1 MTLEEVKAEII
12 RRAENEL
19 KIREARNNL
28 LSFISVT
35 YKDYKIGWVHQEICE
50 TLDLFLKDLID
61 GKRPRLIITM
71 PPRSG
76 KSEIVSRRF
85 PAYFLGKYPDLSI
98 ISVSYSATLAE
109 DFCRDVQRIIDSDEY
124 KAIFPNTKLS
134 DKKDKNYKR
143 TSDIFEIVDHK
154 GVYCSAGVGG
164 GITGKGCD
172 ILIIDDPIKN
182 RQEANSENTR
192 KKIFD
197 WYSSTAYTRLSPI
210 GGVIMMCTRWHLDD
224 LIGKVLSDKN
234 QKPFHVISYPAI
246 AEHDEPHRKQGEA
259 LHPERFSLE
268 ILNEIKSTLSASDWL
283 SLYQQRPTPEGG
295 AIFEVSKL
303 RYFDESSEPKRFDQ
317 VVGSWDMT
325 FKENKTSDFV
335 VGQLWGR
342 KGSEFYLL
350 DMVRDRMDFVKTLK
364 VFINF
369 ANKHKNC
376 NCWLVEDK
384 ANGTAIISTL
394 KKHISGIIP
403 ITPKESKQERAYA
416 ITPYLEAGNIFFPK
430 NQKFTKDLEEEML
443 QFPAGV
449 HDDTVDSMTQA
460 LNYFRTKKR
469 VQMSESNKMYLLR
482 GLLRWQTK
490 RIK

>member
-19 KIREARNNL
+19 RIREARNNL

-50 TLDLFLKDLID
+50 TLDNFLKDLID

-98 ISVSYSATLAE
+98 ISVSYSASLAE
-109 DFCRDVQRIIDSDEY
+109 DFSRDVQRIIDSDEY
-124 KAIFPNTKLS
+124 KKIFPNTKLS

-143 TSDIFEIVDHK
+143 TSDFFEIVDHK

-164 GITGKGCD
+164 SITGKGCD

-182 RQEANSENTR
+182 RQEANSETVR
-192 KKIFD
+192 KKIYD

-268 ILNEIKSTLSASDWL
+268 ILNEIKSTLSTADWL
-283 SLYQQRPTPEGG
+283 SLYQQNPVPEGG
-295 AIFEVSKL
+295 AIFETSKL
-303 RYFDESSEPKRFDQ
+303 RYYDESSEPKRFDQ
-317 VVGSWDMT
+317 IVGSWDMT

-342 KGSEFYLL
+342 KGAEFYLL

-430 NQKFTKDLEEEML
+430 NQNFTKDLEEEML
-443 QFPAGV
+443 QFPAGA

-460 LNYFRTKKR
+460 LNYFRIKKR

-482 GLLRWQTK
+482 GLLR
-490 RIK
+490 

>member
-19 KIREARNNL
+19 RIREARNNL

-35 YKDYKIGWVHQEICE
+35 YKDYKIGWVHREICE
-50 TLDLFLKDLID
+50 TLDNFLKDLIA

-98 ISVSYSATLAE
+98 ISVSYSASLAE
-109 DFCRDVQRIIDSDEY
+109 DFSRDVQRIIDSDEY
-124 KAIFPNTKLS
+124 KKIFPNTKLS

-143 TSDIFEIVDHK
+143 TSDFFEIVDHK

-164 GITGKGCD
+164 SITGKGCD

-182 RQEANSENTR
+182 RQEANSETVR
-192 KKIFD
+192 KKIYD

-268 ILNEIKSTLSASDWL
+268 ILNEIKSTLSTADWL
-283 SLYQQRPTPEGG
+283 SLYQQKPVPEGG
-295 AIFEVSKL
+295 AIFETSKL
-303 RYFDESSEPKRFDQ
+303 RYYDETSEPKRFDQ
-317 VVGSWDMT
+317 IVGSWDMT

-342 KGSEFYLL
+342 KGADFYLL

-369 ANKHKNC
+369 ANKHKKC

-430 NQKFTKDLEEEML
+430 NQNFTKDLEEEML
-443 QFPAGV
+443 QFPAGA

-460 LNYFRTKKR
+460 LNYFRMKKR

-482 GLLRWQTK
+482 GLLR
-490 RIK
+490 

>member
-1 MTLEEVKAEII
+1 MTIEEVKAEII

-35 YKDYKIGWVHQEICE
+35 YKDYKIGWVHQEICQ
-50 TLDLFLKDLID
+50 TLDNFLKDLIE

-124 KAIFPNTKLS
+124 KKIFSDTKLS

-143 TSDIFEIVDHK
+143 TSDIFEIVGHK

-224 LIGKVLSDKN
+224 LIGKVLNDKG

-295 AIFEVSKL
+295 AIFETSKL
-303 RYFDESSEPKRFDQ
+303 RYYDESSEPKRFDQ
-317 VVGSWDMT
+317 IVGSWDMT

-443 QFPAGV
+443 QFPAGA

-460 LNYFRTKKR
+460 LNYFRMKKR

-482 GLLRWQTK
+482 GLLR
-490 RIK
+490 

>member
-1 MTLEEVKAEII
+1 MTIEEVKAEII

-19 KIREARNNL
+19 RIREARNNL

-50 TLDLFLKDLID
+50 TLDNFLKDLID

-98 ISVSYSATLAE
+98 ISVSYSASLAE
-109 DFCRDVQRIIDSDEY
+109 DFSRDVQRIIDSDEY
-124 KAIFPNTKLS
+124 KKIFPDTKLS

-143 TSDIFEIVDHK
+143 TSDFFEIVDHK

-164 GITGKGCD
+164 SITGKGCD

-182 RQEANSENTR
+182 RQEANSETVR
-192 KKIFD
+192 KKIYD

-268 ILNEIKSTLSASDWL
+268 ILNEIKSTLSTADWL
-283 SLYQQRPTPEGG
+283 SLYQQKPVPEGG
-295 AIFEVSKL
+295 AIFETSKL
-303 RYFDESSEPKRFDQ
+303 RYYDESSEPKRFDQ
-317 VVGSWDMT
+317 VIGSWDMT

-342 KGSEFYLL
+342 KGADFYLL

-416 ITPYLEAGNIFFPK
+416 VTPYLEAGNIFFPK
-430 NQKFTKDLEEEML
+430 NQNFTKDLEEEML
-443 QFPAGV
+443 QFPAGA

-460 LNYFRTKKR
+460 LNYFRMKKR

-482 GLLRWQTK
+482 GLLR
-490 RIK
+490 

>member
-295 AIFEVSKL
+295 AIFETSKL
-303 RYFDESSEPKRFDQ
+303 RYYDETSEPKRFDQ

-342 KGSEFYLL
+342 KGADFYLL
-350 DMVRDRMDFVKTLK
+350 DMARDRMDFVKTLK

-482 GLLRWQTK
+482 GLLR
-490 RIK
+490 

>member
-61 GKRPRLIITM
+61 GKRPQLIITM

-224 LIGKVLSDKN
+224 LIGKVLNDKN

-317 VVGSWDMT
+317 IVGSWDMT

-469 VQMSESNKMYLLR
+469 VQMSEGNKMYLLR
-482 GLLRWQTK
+482 GLLR
-490 RIK
+490 

>member
-268 ILNEIKSTLSASDWL
+268 ILNEIKSTLSTADWL
-283 SLYQQRPTPEGG
+283 SLYQQKPVPEGG
-295 AIFEVSKL
+295 AIFETSKL
-303 RYFDESSEPKRFDQ
+303 RYYDESSEPKRFDQ
-317 VVGSWDMT
+317 IVGSWDMT

-482 GLLRWQTK
+482 GLLR
-490 RIK
+490 

>member
-1 MTLEEVKAEII
+1 MTIEEVKAEII

-19 KIREARNNL
+19 RIREARNNL

-50 TLDLFLKDLID
+50 TLDNFLKDLID

-98 ISVSYSATLAE
+98 ISVSYSASLAE
-109 DFCRDVQRIIDSDEY
+109 DFSRDVQRIIDSDEY
-124 KAIFPNTKLS
+124 KKIFPNTKLS

-143 TSDIFEIVDHK
+143 TSDFFEIVDHK

-164 GITGKGCD
+164 SITGKGCD

-182 RQEANSENTR
+182 RQEANSETVR
-192 KKIFD
+192 KKIYD

-268 ILNEIKSTLSASDWL
+268 ILNEIKSTLSTADWL
-283 SLYQQRPTPEGG
+283 SLYQQKPVPEGG
-295 AIFEVSKL
+295 AIFETSKL
-303 RYFDESSEPKRFDQ
+303 RYYDESSEPKRFDQ
-317 VVGSWDMT
+317 IVGSWDMT

-342 KGSEFYLL
+342 KGADFYLL

-430 NQKFTKDLEEEML
+430 NQNFTKDLEEEML
-443 QFPAGV
+443 QFPAGA

-460 LNYFRTKKR
+460 LNYFRMKKR

-482 GLLRWQTK
+482 GLLR
-490 RIK
+490 

>member
-1 MTLEEVKAEII
+1 MTIEEVKAEII
-12 RRAENEL
+12 RRAEKEI

-50 TLDLFLKDLID
+50 TLDNFLKDLIE

-98 ISVSYSATLAE
+98 ISVSYSASLAE
-109 DFCRDVQRIIDSDEY
+109 DFSRDVQRIIDSDEY
-124 KAIFPNTKLS
+124 KKIFPNTKLS

-143 TSDIFEIVDHK
+143 TSDFFEIVDHK

-164 GITGKGCD
+164 SITGKGCD

-182 RQEANSENTR
+182 RQEANSETVR
-192 KKIFD
+192 KKIYD

-268 ILNEIKSTLSASDWL
+268 ILNEIKSTLSTADWL
-283 SLYQQRPTPEGG
+283 SLYQQKPVPEGG
-295 AIFEVSKL
+295 AIFETSKL
-303 RYFDESSEPKRFDQ
+303 RYYDETSEPKRFDQ
-317 VVGSWDMT
+317 IVGSWDMT

-342 KGSEFYLL
+342 KGADFYLL

-430 NQKFTKDLEEEML
+430 NQNFTKDLEEEML
-443 QFPAGV
+443 QFPAGA

-460 LNYFRTKKR
+460 LNYFRVKKR

-482 GLLRWQTK
+482 GLLR
-490 RIK
+490 

>member
-1 MTLEEVKAEII
+1 MTIEEVKAEII

-35 YKDYKIGWVHQEICE
+35 YKDYKIGWVHQEICQ
-50 TLDLFLKDLID
+50 TLDLFLKDLIE

-124 KAIFPNTKLS
+124 KAVFPNTKLS

-143 TSDIFEIVDHK
+143 TSDIFEIVGHK

-224 LIGKVLSDKN
+224 LIGKVLNDKG

-295 AIFEVSKL
+295 AIFETSKL
-303 RYFDESSEPKRFDQ
+303 RYYDESSEPKRFDQ
-317 VVGSWDMT
+317 IVGSWDMT

-443 QFPAGV
+443 QFPAGA

-460 LNYFRTKKR
+460 LNYFRMKKR

-482 GLLRWQTK
+482 GLLR
-490 RIK
+490 

>member
-1 MTLEEVKAEII
+1 MTIDEVKAEII
-12 RRAENEL
+12 RRAENEI

-35 YKDYKIGWVHQEICE
+35 YKDYKIGWVHQEICQ
-50 TLDLFLKDLID
+50 TLDNFLKDLID

-317 VVGSWDMT
+317 IVGSWDMT

-430 NQKFTKDLEEEML
+430 NQNFTKDLEEEML
-443 QFPAGV
+443 QFPAGA

-482 GLLRWQTK
+482 GLLR
-490 RIK
+490 

>member
-98 ISVSYSATLAE
+98 ISVSYSASLAE
-109 DFCRDVQRIIDSDEY
+109 DFSRDVQRIIDSDEY
-124 KAIFPNTKLS
+124 KKIFPDTKLS

-143 TSDIFEIVDHK
+143 TSDFFEIVDHK

-164 GITGKGCD
+164 SITGKGCD

-182 RQEANSENTR
+182 RQEANSETVR
-192 KKIFD
+192 KKIYD

-268 ILNEIKSTLSASDWL
+268 ILNEIKSTLSTADWL
-283 SLYQQRPTPEGG
+283 SLYQQKPVPEGG
-295 AIFEVSKL
+295 AIFETSKL
-303 RYFDESSEPKRFDQ
+303 RYYDETSEPKRFDQ

-342 KGSEFYLL
+342 KGADFYLL

-394 KKHISGIIP
+394 KKYISGIIP
-403 ITPKESKQERAYA
+403 ITPKKASKRE
-416 ITPYLEAGNIFFPK
+416 L
-430 NQKFTKDLEEEML
+430 ML
-443 QFPAGV
+443 
-449 HDDTVDSMTQA
+449 
-460 LNYFRTKKR
+460 
-469 VQMSESNKMYLLR
+469 
-482 GLLRWQTK
+482 
-490 RIK
+490 

>member
-35 YKDYKIGWVHQEICE
+35 YKDYKIGWVHQEICQ

-98 ISVSYSATLAE
+98 ISVSYSASLAE
-109 DFCRDVQRIIDSDEY
+109 DFSRDVQRIIDSDEY
-124 KAIFPNTKLS
+124 KKIFPNTKLS

-143 TSDIFEIVDHK
+143 TSDIFEIVGHK

-224 LIGKVLSDKN
+224 LIGKVLNDKN

-295 AIFEVSKL
+295 AIFETSKI
-303 RYFDESSEPKRFDQ
+303 RYYDESSEPKRFDQ
-317 VVGSWDMT
+317 IVGSWDMT

-443 QFPAGV
+443 QFPAGA

-460 LNYFRTKKR
+460 LNYFRMKKR

-482 GLLRWQTK
+482 GLLR
-490 RIK
+490 

>member
-1 MTLEEVKAEII
+1 MTIEEVKAEII

-35 YKDYKIGWVHQEICE
+35 YKDYKIGWVHQEICQ
-50 TLDLFLKDLID
+50 TLDLFLKDLIE

-124 KAIFPNTKLS
+124 KKIFSDTKLS

-143 TSDIFEIVDHK
+143 TSDIFEIVGHK

-224 LIGKVLSDKN
+224 LIGKVLNDKG

-295 AIFEVSKL
+295 AIFETSKL
-303 RYFDESSEPKRFDQ
+303 RYYDESSEPKRFDQ
-317 VVGSWDMT
+317 IVGSWDMT

-443 QFPAGV
+443 QFPAGA

-460 LNYFRTKKR
+460 LNYFRMKKR

-482 GLLRWQTK
+482 GLLR
-490 RIK
+490 

>member
-1 MTLEEVKAEII
+1 MTIDEVKAEII

-35 YKDYKIGWVHQEICE
+35 YKDYKIGWVHQEICQ
-50 TLDLFLKDLID
+50 TLDNFLKDLID

-283 SLYQQRPTPEGG
+283 SLYQQ
-295 AIFEVSKL
+295 S
-303 RYFDESSEPKRFDQ
+303 YF
-317 VVGSWDMT
+317 
-325 FKENKTSDFV
+325 
-335 VGQLWGR
+335 
-342 KGSEFYLL
+342 
-350 DMVRDRMDFVKTLK
+350 
-364 VFINF
+364 
-369 ANKHKNC
+369 
-376 NCWLVEDK
+376 
-384 ANGTAIISTL
+384 
-394 KKHISGIIP
+394 
-403 ITPKESKQERAYA
+403 
-416 ITPYLEAGNIFFPK
+416 
-430 NQKFTKDLEEEML
+430 
-443 QFPAGV
+443 
-449 HDDTVDSMTQA
+449 
-460 LNYFRTKKR
+460 
-469 VQMSESNKMYLLR
+469 
-482 GLLRWQTK
+482 
-490 RIK
+490 

>member
-61 GKRPRLIITM
+61 GKRPQLIITM

-317 VVGSWDMT
+317 IVGSWDMT

-443 QFPAGV
+443 QFPAGA

-482 GLLRWQTK
+482 GLLR
-490 RIK
+490 

>member
-50 TLDLFLKDLID
+50 TLDNFLKDLID

-98 ISVSYSATLAE
+98 ISVSYSASLAE
-109 DFCRDVQRIIDSDEY
+109 DFSRDVQRIIDSDEY
-124 KAIFPNTKLS
+124 KKIFPNTKLS

-143 TSDIFEIVDHK
+143 TSDFFEIVDHK

-164 GITGKGCD
+164 SITGKGCD

-182 RQEANSENTR
+182 RQEANSETVR
-192 KKIFD
+192 KKIYD

-268 ILNEIKSTLSASDWL
+268 ILNEIKSTLSTADWL
-283 SLYQQRPTPEGG
+283 SLYQQKPVPEGG
-295 AIFEVSKL
+295 AIFETSKL
-303 RYFDESSEPKRFDQ
+303 RYYDESSEPKRFDQ
-317 VVGSWDMT
+317 IVGSWDMT
-325 FKENKTSDFV
+325 FKENKTSDYV

-342 KGSEFYLL
+342 KGADFYLL

-369 ANKHKNC
+369 ANKHKKC

-430 NQKFTKDLEEEML
+430 NQNFTKDLEEEML
-443 QFPAGV
+443 QFPAGA

-460 LNYFRTKKR
+460 LNYFRMKKR

-482 GLLRWQTK
+482 GLLR
-490 RIK
+490 

>member
-35 YKDYKIGWVHQEICE
+35 YKDYKIGWVHQEICQ
-50 TLDLFLKDLID
+50 TLDNFLKDLIA

-98 ISVSYSATLAE
+98 ISVSYSASLAE
-109 DFCRDVQRIIDSDEY
+109 DFSRDVQRIIDSDEY
-124 KAIFPNTKLS
+124 KKIFPNTKLS

-143 TSDIFEIVDHK
+143 TSDFFEIVDHK

-164 GITGKGCD
+164 SITGKGCD

-182 RQEANSENTR
+182 RQEANSETVR
-192 KKIFD
+192 KKIYD

-246 AEHDEPHRKQGEA
+246 AEHDEPHRKKGEA

-268 ILNEIKSTLSASDWL
+268 ILNEIKSTLSTADWL
-283 SLYQQRPTPEGG
+283 SLYQQKPVPEGG
-295 AIFEVSKL
+295 AIFETSKI
-303 RYFDESSEPKRFDQ
+303 RYYDESSEPKRFDQ
-317 VVGSWDMT
+317 IVGSWDMT

-342 KGSEFYLL
+342 KGADFYLL

-430 NQKFTKDLEEEML
+430 NQNFTKDLEEEML
-443 QFPAGV
+443 QFPAGA

-460 LNYFRTKKR
+460 LNYFRMKKR

-482 GLLRWQTK
+482 GLLR
-490 RIK
+490 

>member
-1 MTLEEVKAEII
+1 MTIEEVKAEII

-19 KIREARNNL
+19 RIREARNNL

-50 TLDLFLKDLID
+50 TLDNFLKDLID

-98 ISVSYSATLAE
+98 ISVSYSASLAE
-109 DFCRDVQRIIDSDEY
+109 DFSRDVQRIIDSDEY
-124 KAIFPNTKLS
+124 KKIFPNTKLS

-143 TSDIFEIVDHK
+143 TSDFFEIVDHK

-164 GITGKGCD
+164 SITGKGCD

-182 RQEANSENTR
+182 RQEANSETVR
-192 KKIFD
+192 KKIYD

-268 ILNEIKSTLSASDWL
+268 ILNEIKSTLSTADWL
-283 SLYQQRPTPEGG
+283 SLYQQKPVPEGG
-295 AIFEVSKL
+295 AIFETSKL
-303 RYFDESSEPKRFDQ
+303 RYYDESSEPKRFDQ
-317 VVGSWDMT
+317 IIGSWDMT

-342 KGSEFYLL
+342 KGADFYLL

-430 NQKFTKDLEEEML
+430 NQNFTKDLEEEML
-443 QFPAGV
+443 QFPAGA

-460 LNYFRTKKR
+460 LNYFRIKKR

-482 GLLRWQTK
+482 GLLR
-490 RIK
+490 

>member
-1 MTLEEVKAEII
+1 
-12 RRAENEL
+12 
-19 KIREARNNL
+19 
-28 LSFISVT
+28 
-35 YKDYKIGWVHQEICE
+35 
-50 TLDLFLKDLID
+50 
-61 GKRPRLIITM
+61 
-71 PPRSG
+71 
-76 KSEIVSRRF
+76 
-85 PAYFLGKYPDLSI
+85 
-98 ISVSYSATLAE
+98 
-109 DFCRDVQRIIDSDEY
+109 
-124 KAIFPNTKLS
+124 
-134 DKKDKNYKR
+134 
-143 TSDIFEIVDHK
+143 
-154 GVYCSAGVGG
+154 
-164 GITGKGCD
+164 
-172 ILIIDDPIKN
+172 
-182 RQEANSENTR
+182 
-192 KKIFD
+192 
-197 WYSSTAYTRLSPI
+197 
-210 GGVIMMCTRWHLDD
+210 
-224 LIGKVLSDKN
+224 
-234 QKPFHVISYPAI
+234 
-246 AEHDEPHRKQGEA
+246 
-259 LHPERFSLE
+259 
-268 ILNEIKSTLSASDWL
+268 
-283 SLYQQRPTPEGG
+283 
-295 AIFEVSKL
+295 
-303 RYFDESSEPKRFDQ
+303 
-317 VVGSWDMT
+317 MT

-482 GLLRWQTK
+482 GLLR
-490 RIK
+490 

>member
-268 ILNEIKSTLSASDWL
+268 ILNEIKSTLSTADWL
-283 SLYQQRPTPEGG
+283 SLYQQKPVPEGG
-295 AIFEVSKL
+295 AIFETSKL
-303 RYFDESSEPKRFDQ
+303 RYYDETSEPKRFDQ

-482 GLLRWQTK
+482 GLLR
-490 RIK
+490 

>member
-50 TLDLFLKDLID
+50 TLDLFFKDLID

-317 VVGSWDMT
+317 IVGSWDMT

-482 GLLRWQTK
+482 GLLR
-490 RIK
+490 

>member
-35 YKDYKIGWVHQEICE
+35 YKDYKIGWVHQEICQ

-98 ISVSYSATLAE
+98 ISVSYSASLAE
-109 DFCRDVQRIIDSDEY
+109 DFSRDVQRIIDSDEY
-124 KAIFPNTKLS
+124 KKIFPNTKLS

-143 TSDIFEIVDHK
+143 TSDFFEIVDHK

-164 GITGKGCD
+164 SITGKGCD

-182 RQEANSENTR
+182 RQEANSETVR
-192 KKIFD
+192 KKIYD

-259 LHPERFSLE
+259 LHSERFSLE
-268 ILNEIKSTLSASDWL
+268 ILNEIKSTLSTADWL
-283 SLYQQRPTPEGG
+283 SLYQQKPVPEGG
-295 AIFEVSKL
+295 AIFETSKI
-303 RYFDESSEPKRFDQ
+303 RYYDETSEPKRFDQ

-430 NQKFTKDLEEEML
+430 NQNFTKDLEEEML
-443 QFPAGV
+443 QFPAGA

-460 LNYFRTKKR
+460 LNYFRMKKR

-482 GLLRWQTK
+482 GLLR
-490 RIK
+490 

>member
-317 VVGSWDMT
+317 IVGSWDMT
-325 FKENKTSDFV
+325 FKANKTSDFV

-482 GLLRWQTK
+482 GLLR
-490 RIK
+490 

>member
-143 TSDIFEIVDHK
+143 TSDIFEIVGHK

-317 VVGSWDMT
+317 IVGSWDMT

-430 NQKFTKDLEEEML
+430 NQNFTKDLEEEML
-443 QFPAGV
+443 QFPAGA

-482 GLLRWQTK
+482 GLLR
-490 RIK
+490 

>member
-35 YKDYKIGWVHQEICE
+35 YKDYKIGWVHQEICQ

-268 ILNEIKSTLSASDWL
+268 ILNEIKSTLSTADWL
-283 SLYQQRPTPEGG
+283 SLYQQKPVPEGG
-295 AIFEVSKL
+295 AIFETSKL
-303 RYFDESSEPKRFDQ
+303 RYYDETSEPKRFDQ

-430 NQKFTKDLEEEML
+430 NQNFTKDLEEEML

-482 GLLRWQTK
+482 GLLR
-490 RIK
+490 

>member
-35 YKDYKIGWVHQEICE
+35 YKDYKIGWVHREICQ
-50 TLDLFLKDLID
+50 TLDNFLKDLID

-98 ISVSYSATLAE
+98 ISVSYSASLAE
-109 DFCRDVQRIIDSDEY
+109 DFSRDVQRIIDSDEY
-124 KAIFPNTKLS
+124 KKIFPNTKLS

-143 TSDIFEIVDHK
+143 TSDFFEIVDHK

-164 GITGKGCD
+164 SITGKGCD

-182 RQEANSENTR
+182 RQEANSETVR
-192 KKIFD
+192 KKIYD

-246 AEHDEPHRKQGEA
+246 AEHDEPHRKKGEA

-268 ILNEIKSTLSASDWL
+268 ILNEIKSTLSTADWL
-283 SLYQQRPTPEGG
+283 SLYQQKPVPEGG
-295 AIFEVSKL
+295 AIFETSKL
-303 RYFDESSEPKRFDQ
+303 RYYDENSEPKRFDQ
-317 VVGSWDMT
+317 IVGSWDMT

-342 KGSEFYLL
+342 KGADFYLL

-394 KKHISGIIP
+394 KKYISGIIP

-416 ITPYLEAGNIFFPK
+416 ITPYLDAGNIFFPK
-430 NQKFTKDLEEEML
+430 NQNFTKDLEEEML
-443 QFPAGV
+443 QFPAGA

-460 LNYFRTKKR
+460 LNYFRMKKR

-482 GLLRWQTK
+482 GLLR
-490 RIK
+490 

>member
-50 TLDLFLKDLID
+50 TLDNFLKDLID

-98 ISVSYSATLAE
+98 ISVSYSASLAE
-109 DFCRDVQRIIDSDEY
+109 DFSRDVQRIIDSDEY
-124 KAIFPNTKLS
+124 KKIFPNTKLS

-143 TSDIFEIVDHK
+143 TSDFFEIVDHK

-164 GITGKGCD
+164 SITGKGCD

-182 RQEANSENTR
+182 RQEANSETVR
-192 KKIFD
+192 KKIYD

-210 GGVIMMCTRWHLDD
+210 GGVIMMCTRWQLDD

-268 ILNEIKSTLSASDWL
+268 ILNEIKSTLSTADWL
-283 SLYQQRPTPEGG
+283 SLYQQKPVPEGG
-295 AIFEVSKL
+295 AIFETSKI
-303 RYFDESSEPKRFDQ
+303 RYYDESSEPKRFDQ
-317 VVGSWDMT
+317 IVGSWDMT
-325 FKENKTSDFV
+325 FKENKLSDFV

-342 KGSEFYLL
+342 KGADFYLL

-369 ANKHKNC
+369 ANKHKKC

-430 NQKFTKDLEEEML
+430 NQNFTKDLEEEML
-443 QFPAGV
+443 QFPAGA

-460 LNYFRTKKR
+460 LNYFRMKKR

-482 GLLRWQTK
+482 GLLR
-490 RIK
+490 

>member
-35 YKDYKIGWVHQEICE
+35 YKDYKIGWVHQEICQ

-98 ISVSYSATLAE
+98 ISVSYSASLAE
-109 DFCRDVQRIIDSDEY
+109 DFSRDVQRIIDSDEY
-124 KAIFPNTKLS
+124 KKIFPNTKLS

-143 TSDIFEIVDHK
+143 TSDFFEIVDHK

-164 GITGKGCD
+164 SITGKGCD

-182 RQEANSENTR
+182 RQEANSETVR
-192 KKIFD
+192 KKIYD

-268 ILNEIKSTLSASDWL
+268 ILNEIKSTLSTADWL
-283 SLYQQRPTPEGG
+283 SLYQQKPVPEGG
-295 AIFEVSKL
+295 AIFETSKL
-303 RYFDESSEPKRFDQ
+303 RYYDETSEPKRFDQ

-342 KGSEFYLL
+342 KGADFYLL

-430 NQKFTKDLEEEML
+430 NQNFTKDLEEEML
-443 QFPAGV
+443 QFPAGA

-460 LNYFRTKKR
+460 LNYFRMKKR

-482 GLLRWQTK
+482 GLLR
-490 RIK
+490 

>member
-1 MTLEEVKAEII
+1 MTIEEVKAEII

-50 TLDLFLKDLID
+50 TLDNFLKDLID

-98 ISVSYSATLAE
+98 ISVSYSASLAE
-109 DFCRDVQRIIDSDEY
+109 DFSRDVQRIIDSDEY
-124 KAIFPNTKLS
+124 KKIFPNTKLS

-143 TSDIFEIVDHK
+143 TSDFFEIVDHK

-164 GITGKGCD
+164 SITGKGCD

-182 RQEANSENTR
+182 RQEANSETVR
-192 KKIFD
+192 KKIYD

-259 LHPERFSLE
+259 LQPERFSLE
-268 ILNEIKSTLSASDWL
+268 ILNEIKSTLSTADWL
-283 SLYQQRPTPEGG
+283 SLYQQKPVPEGG
-295 AIFEVSKL
+295 AIFETSKL
-303 RYFDESSEPKRFDQ
+303 RYYDESSEPKRFDQ
-317 VVGSWDMT
+317 IVGSWDMT

-342 KGSEFYLL
+342 KGADFYLL

-430 NQKFTKDLEEEML
+430 NQNFTKDLEEEML
-443 QFPAGV
+443 QFPAGA

-460 LNYFRTKKR
+460 LNYFRMKKR

-482 GLLRWQTK
+482 GLLR
-490 RIK
+490 

>member
-1 MTLEEVKAEII
+1 MKKNNFTFEELRQEKI
-12 RRAENEL
+12 RRL
-19 KIREARNNL
+19 KHEQLRRSAQKSL
-28 LSFISVT
+28 KDFIIYLDKS
-35 YKDYKIGWVHQEICE
+35 YLMGWVHKEICE
-50 TLDLFLKDLID
+50 TLDNFLKDLIE

-98 ISVSYSATLAE
+98 ISVSYSASLAE
-109 DFCRDVQRIIDSDEY
+109 DFSRDVQRIIDSDEY
-124 KAIFPNTKLS
+124 KKIFPNTKLS

-143 TSDIFEIVDHK
+143 TSDFFEIVDHK

-164 GITGKGCD
+164 SITGKGCD

-182 RQEANSENTR
+182 RQEANSETVR
-192 KKIFD
+192 KKIYD

-268 ILNEIKSTLSASDWL
+268 ILNEIKSTLSTADWL
-283 SLYQQRPTPEGG
+283 SLYQQKPVPEGG
-295 AIFEVSKL
+295 AIFETSKI
-303 RYFDESSEPKRFDQ
+303 RYYDESSEPKRFDQ
-317 VVGSWDMT
+317 IVGSWDMT

-342 KGSEFYLL
+342 KGAEFYLL

-394 KKHISGIIP
+394 KKYISGIIP

-430 NQKFTKDLEEEML
+430 NQNFTKDLEEEML
-443 QFPAGV
+443 QFPAGA

-460 LNYFRTKKR
+460 LNYFRMKKR

-482 GLLRWQTK
+482 GLLR
-490 RIK
+490 

>member
-268 ILNEIKSTLSASDWL
+268 ILNEIKSTLSTADWL
-283 SLYQQRPTPEGG
+283 SLYQQKPVPEGG
-295 AIFEVSKL
+295 AIFETSKL
-303 RYFDESSEPKRFDQ
+303 RYYDESSEPKRFDQ
-317 VVGSWDMT
+317 IVGSWDMT

-430 NQKFTKDLEEEML
+430 NQNFTKDLEEEML
-443 QFPAGV
+443 QFPAAA

-482 GLLRWQTK
+482 GLLK
-490 RIK
+490 

>member
-268 ILNEIKSTLSASDWL
+268 ILNEIKCTLSTADWL
-283 SLYQQRPTPEGG
+283 SLYQQKPVPEGG
-295 AIFEVSKL
+295 AIFETSKL
-303 RYFDESSEPKRFDQ
+303 RYYDETSEPKRFDQ
-317 VVGSWDMT
+317 IVGSWDMT

-430 NQKFTKDLEEEML
+430 NQNFTKDLEEEML

-482 GLLRWQTK
+482 GLLR
-490 RIK
+490 

>member
-50 TLDLFLKDLID
+50 TLDNFLKDLIE

-98 ISVSYSATLAE
+98 ISVSYSASLAE
-109 DFCRDVQRIIDSDEY
+109 DFSRDVQRIIDSDDY
-124 KAIFPNTKLS
+124 KKIFPDTKLS

-143 TSDIFEIVDHK
+143 TSDFFEIVDHK

-164 GITGKGCD
+164 SITGKGCD

-182 RQEANSENTR
+182 RQEANSETVR
-192 KKIFD
+192 KKIYD

-268 ILNEIKSTLSASDWL
+268 ILNEIKSTLSTADWL
-283 SLYQQRPTPEGG
+283 SLYQQKPVPEGG
-295 AIFEVSKL
+295 AIFETSKL
-303 RYFDESSEPKRFDQ
+303 RYYDESSDPKRFDQ

-342 KGSEFYLL
+342 KGADFYLL

-416 ITPYLEAGNIFFPK
+416 ITPYLDAGNIFFPK
-430 NQKFTKDLEEEML
+430 NQNFTKDLEEEML
-443 QFPAGV
+443 QFPAGA

-460 LNYFRTKKR
+460 LNYFRMKKR

-482 GLLRWQTK
+482 GLLR
-490 RIK
+490 

>member
-295 AIFEVSKL
+295 AIFETSKL
-303 RYFDESSEPKRFDQ
+303 RYYDETSEPKRFDQ
-317 VVGSWDMT
+317 IVGSWDMT

-482 GLLRWQTK
+482 GLLR
-490 RIK
+490 

>member
-19 KIREARNNL
+19 RIREARNNL

-35 YKDYKIGWVHQEICE
+35 YKDYKIGWVHQEICQ
-50 TLDLFLKDLID
+50 TLDNFLKDLID

-85 PAYFLGKYPDLSI
+85 PAYFLGKYPNLSI
-98 ISVSYSATLAE
+98 ISVSYSASLAE
-109 DFCRDVQRIIDSDEY
+109 DFSRDVQRIIDSDDY
-124 KAIFPNTKLS
+124 KKIFPDTKLS

-143 TSDIFEIVDHK
+143 TSDFFEIVDHK

-164 GITGKGCD
+164 SITGKGCD

-182 RQEANSENTR
+182 RQEANSETVR
-192 KKIFD
+192 KKIYD

-268 ILNEIKSTLSASDWL
+268 ILNEIKSTLSTADWL
-283 SLYQQRPTPEGG
+283 SLYQQKPVPEGG
-295 AIFEVSKL
+295 AIFETSKI
-303 RYFDESSEPKRFDQ
+303 RYYDESSEPKRFDQ

-342 KGSEFYLL
+342 KGADFYLL

-430 NQKFTKDLEEEML
+430 NQNFTKDLEEEML
-443 QFPAGV
+443 QFPAGA

-460 LNYFRTKKR
+460 LNYFRMKKR

-482 GLLRWQTK
+482 GLLR
-490 RIK
+490 

>member
-317 VVGSWDMT
+317 IVGSWDMT

-443 QFPAGV
+443 QFPAGA

-482 GLLRWQTK
+482 GLLR
-490 RIK
+490 

>member
-1 MTLEEVKAEII
+1 MTIEEVKAEII

-35 YKDYKIGWVHQEICE
+35 YKDYKIGWVHQEICQ
-50 TLDLFLKDLID
+50 TLDLFLKDLIE

-124 KAIFPNTKLS
+124 KAVFPNTKLS

-143 TSDIFEIVDHK
+143 TSDIFEIVGHK

-224 LIGKVLSDKN
+224 LIGKVLNDKG

-295 AIFEVSKL
+295 AIFETSKL
-303 RYFDESSEPKRFDQ
+303 RYYDESSEPKRFDQ
-317 VVGSWDMT
+317 IVGSWDMT

-443 QFPAGV
+443 QFPAGA
-449 HDDTVDSMTQA
+449 HDDTIDSMTQA
-460 LNYFRTKKR
+460 LNYFRMKKR

-482 GLLRWQTK
+482 GLLR
-490 RIK
+490 

>member
-19 KIREARNNL
+19 RIREARNNL

-50 TLDLFLKDLID
+50 TLDNFLKDLID

-98 ISVSYSATLAE
+98 ISVSYSASLAE
-109 DFCRDVQRIIDSDEY
+109 DFSRDVQRIIDSDEY
-124 KAIFPNTKLS
+124 KKIFPNTKLS

-143 TSDIFEIVDHK
+143 TSDFFEIVDHK

-164 GITGKGCD
+164 SITGKGCD

-182 RQEANSENTR
+182 RQEANSETVR
-192 KKIFD
+192 KKIYD

-268 ILNEIKSTLSASDWL
+268 ILNEIKSTLSTADWL
-283 SLYQQRPTPEGG
+283 SLYQQKPVPEGG
-295 AIFEVSKL
+295 AIFETSKL
-303 RYFDESSEPKRFDQ
+303 RYYDESSEPKRFDQ
-317 VVGSWDMT
+317 VIGSWDMT

-342 KGSEFYLL
+342 KGADFYLL

-430 NQKFTKDLEEEML
+430 NQNFTKDLEEEML
-443 QFPAGV
+443 QFPAGA

-460 LNYFRTKKR
+460 LNYFRMKKR

-482 GLLRWQTK
+482 GLLR
-490 RIK
+490 